1 METQEMIKRIHNVVI
16 KTVSARN
23 VLNDGKI
30 ILCDKKMQGIQ
41 QCLVD
46 LIKDISVNVSVDG
59 VIPPEHTHPFCEK
72 EPDDLDEA
80 P

>member
-46 LIKDISVNVSVDG
+46 LIKDISVNVPVDG
-59 VIPPEHTHPFCEK
+59 GTLPETPHPLYEK
-72 EPDDLDEA
+72 EDDLDEV